1 MGSRVNCTAVGGQ
14 DREGADEDT
23 ARRSEYD
30 IRERK
35 KKDHGWGIGY
45 NMYVLYSFVAMEVQ
59 RDTKVPIE
67 RLIADH

>member
-1 MGSRVNCTAVGGQ
+1 MAPRSVDKA

-23 ARRSEYD
+23 ARGSEYD
-30 IRERK
+30 IRKWE
-35 KKDHGWGIGY
+35 KDRGWDVGY
-45 NMYVLYSFVAMEVQ
+45 NMYVLHSFVAMEVQ